1 MLPTVRS
8 ARSWMGTSGS
18 CLSRLTASGIRNR
31 SSRWKPTRDT
41 RRSRGKNFEEDV
53 MQVNTYLNFNGQCE
67 EAFRFYEKVFG
78 GKIDAMIPHE
88 GTPAA
93 EHVPAAWLKK
103 IMHAHLVAGN
113 VVLMGSDVPP
123 ERYSQPKGFAVA
135 LHTKQVSEG
144 ERI

>member
-1 MLPTVRS
+1 
-8 ARSWMGTSGS
+8 
-18 CLSRLTASGIRNR
+18 
-31 SSRWKPTRDT
+31 
-41 RRSRGKNFEEDV
+41 

-144 ERI
+144 ERIFHALAEGGSVGMPMQETFWAVKFFNCEKAA

>member
-1 MLPTVRS
+1 
-8 ARSWMGTSGS
+8 
-18 CLSRLTASGIRNR
+18 
-31 SSRWKPTRDT
+31 
-41 RRSRGKNFEEDV
+41 

-144 ERI
+144 ERLFHALAEGGNVGMPMQETFWAVKFGMLVDRFGIPWMVNCEKAA